1 MDERIY
7 GLLLRVFPRAFRE
20 DFEQRL
26 LELYRYRRE
35 DARRRAGPFWRVRF
49 WAFIGTDL
57 LRSAWAE
64 RRGGGEP
71 LIARGGVTNETGG
84 GGGMDG
90 WGQDIRYSARRLL
103 RSPGFSLAALTILSL
118 GIGVNSTAFS
128 VVNAILFQTPPFEE
142 PERLVEILQDSD
154 GGGASSTS
162 YPAYLD
168 IREHEDLFAGVAA
181 RAGGSATLDLD
192 GTLYPLNLE
201 YATSEYLP
209 LLGLRPS
216 RGRWFDGTEDQLGG
230 APVAVVSYRMWQN
243 RFGMDP
249 DILGRTLRL
258 NGGAITVVGV
268 GPERFS
274 GGPAAGDMWLSI
286 AAMSTA
292 GGPARSLT
300 RRQDH
305 PFRVAARL
313 APGVDRQAVVIAMD
327 RLATRL
333 AEAYPDL
340 NRNRGLHVLPMTAI
354 GAESR
359 GSVMP
364 AAALIMTIV
373 TLVLLVS
380 SFNLAN
386 LLLVRGMSR
395 SREIGVRLALGG
407 SRGRLIRVLFG
418 EALLLS
424 LIGGAMGLALTA
436 GLLEFLSRTPI
447 NLPRPITLDVS
458 IDPTVIL
465 FTLAISLGTSLLAGL
480 IPAFRATA
488 PSVTSSL
495 RERSSPIVRRRFGLV
510 GLLVSAQVAVSLVLL
525 VISGLFIEGLLRAD
539 NADPGFD
546 PDNLAMVRLD
556 LGALELSREEL
567 VVAYATIKERF
578 QAIPGVRDVTFSYWA
593 PVGQRGTTTLLVGD
607 LIDGRR
613 QPKEIPWNIVD
624 MGFFEA
630 LGVPLLHGRV
640 FDERD
645 GPDDPSRAVVTEAFA
660 TRLFGR
666 ADIVGESY
674 RSENSPDQPVEII
687 GVVGNLKVFSL
698 DEEPRA
704 ALFWSRTQSLTS
716 STYALVRTAGAPE
729 ATLGPLR
736 EAVQVV
742 DARIPIL
749 GLTTMEAHLGETLTR
764 QRLTSSVLSIV
775 GAFALGLAMLGI
787 YAVVSFGVTQR
798 VTEVGIRM
806 ALGAEGGSVIWLFL
820 RESAAVIGLGTV
832 VGALL
837 AWPLSVV
844 IGSAFTGSSGFPVR
858 VVAVCVTTLTL
869 AALGATLLPAHRAS
883 TLDPMRALRQD

>member
-1 MDERIY
+1 
-7 GLLLRVFPRAFRE
+7 
-20 DFEQRL
+20 
-26 LELYRYRRE
+26 
-35 DARRRAGPFWRVRF
+35 
-49 WAFIGTDL
+49 
-57 LRSAWAE
+57 
-64 RRGGGEP
+64 
-71 LIARGGVTNETGG
+71 
-84 GGGMDG
+84 MDG
-90 WGQDIRYSARRLL
+90 WGQDFRYSVRRLV
-103 RSPGFSLAALTILSL
+103 RSPGFTIAALMILSL

-128 VVNAILFQTPPFEE
+128 VVNAILFQAPPFEE

-154 GGGASSTS
+154 GGGPNSTS

-168 IREHEDLFAGVAA
+168 IREHEDLFVGVAA

-192 GTLYPLNLE
+192 GRLYPLNLE

-209 LLGLRPS
+209 LLGLRPT
-216 RGRWFDGTEDQLGG
+216 RGRWFDETEDRLGG
-230 APVAVVSYRMWQN
+230 APVAVVTHRMWQN
-243 RFGMDP
+243 RFGSDP
-249 DILGRTLRL
+249 DILGRTLRV

-300 RRQDH
+300 RREDH
-305 PFRVAARL
+305 RFRVAARL
-313 APGVDRQAVVIAMD
+313 APGVDRRAVVIAMD

-333 AEAYPDL
+333 AEAYPDI

-354 GAESR
+354 GAEAR
-359 GSVMP
+359 GRVMP

-373 TLVLLVS
+373 TLVLLVA

-395 SREIGVRLALGG
+395 RREIGVRLALGG

-424 LIGGAMGLALTA
+424 LVGGAMGLALTA

-447 NLPRPITLDVS
+447 NLSRPITLDVS
-458 IDPTVIL
+458 IDPTVVL

-480 IPAFRATA
+480 VPAFRATA

-495 RERSSPIVRRRFGLV
+495 RERSSPILRRRFGLV

-525 VISGLFIEGLLRAD
+525 IVAGLFIEGLLQAD
-539 NADPGFD
+539 GADPGFD
-546 PDNLAMVRLD
+546 PENLAMIRLD
-556 LGALELSREEL
+556 LRSLEMSRDEIA
-567 VVAYATIKERF
+567 VTYATLGERF
-578 QAIPGVRDVTFSYWA
+578 RAVQGVRNVTFSYWA

-613 QPKEIPWNIVD
+613 QPQEIPWNIVD
-624 MGFFEA
+624 VGFFET

-645 GPDDPSRAVVTEAFA
+645 GPDDPPRAVVTEAFA

-674 RSENSPDQPVEII
+674 RSESSPDQPVEII
-687 GVVGNLKVFSL
+687 GVVGNVKVQSL

-704 ALFWSRTQSLTS
+704 AVFWSRTQSLTS
-716 STYALVRTAGAPE
+716 GAYALVRTRGAPA

-736 EAVQVV
+736 EAVHLV

-749 GLTTMEAHLGETLTR
+749 GMSTMEAHLGETLAR
-764 QRLTSSVLSIV
+764 QRLTSSVLFVV

-806 ALGAEGGSVIWLFL
+806 ALGAESGSVVSLFL
-820 RESAAVIGLGTV
+820 RESAGVIGLGAV

-837 AWPLSVV
+837 AWPLTVL
-844 IGSAFTGSSGFPVR
+844 IGSVFTGGSGVPVR
-858 VVAVCVTTLTL
+858 VVVVCVATLSL
-869 AALGATLLPAHRAS
+869 AALGATFLPARRAS
-883 TLDPMRALRQD
+883 KCDPMKALRQN